1 MNLLYC
7 WQVPHPSSED
17 PMIKIK
23 RTPSCCIYI
32 VLNVNFTVYLFTTPK
47 TQYLNG
53 MTLKTVRGGS
63 GHICVCLC
71 GETVSVMNNSL
82 RPVVLVIARG
92 CGCLWV

>member
-1 MNLLYC
+1 MNVLYC
-7 WQVPHPSSED
+7 WEVPHPGSED

-32 VLNVNFTVYLFTTPK
+32 VLNIQSIYLQPPK

-71 GETVSVMNNSL
+71 GDTVSVMNNSL
-82 RPVVLVIARG
+82 RPVVLVVAPG
-92 CGCLWV
+92 CGCDRL